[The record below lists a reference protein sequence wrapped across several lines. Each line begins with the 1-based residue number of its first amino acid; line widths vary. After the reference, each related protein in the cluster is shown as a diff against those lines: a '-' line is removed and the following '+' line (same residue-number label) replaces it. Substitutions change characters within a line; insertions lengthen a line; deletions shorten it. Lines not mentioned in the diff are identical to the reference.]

1 MPMKHKKSLQA
12 FFDNQVVGMME
23 VDTEGHYLHVNNHW
37 CHMIGYSA
45 EELITTDFQSI
56 THPEDLSRQLR
67 LDKEL
72 AEGKRNSYRI
82 EKRYIHKNGK
92 YFWVDSSVTG
102 LYDNNGI
109 LTGMVGLVIDI
120 SQRKVA
126 EIKLSTSETRF
137 RTLIDRIEHIPVQ
150 GYDENRRVIYWN
162 SASTAAYGYSREEA
176 LGQRLE
182 DLIIPPQMRDD
193 VIQSIQLWLRQ
204 NQPIPSAELTLC
216 NKKGEDVPV
225 YSSHLLH
232 TTASGEK
239 ELFCIDIDLQ
249 LLHKAEIQVHKLAT
263 AIEQVGEVIII
274 TDTNGTI
281 EYVNPAF
288 TAVTGYSRDEAIG
301 RNPSILKSGKQD
313 NAVYSDLWKSITQGK
328 TWEGRLVNKK
338 KNGSFFTGEATISP
352 IFDSSGTIINFVA
365 ASRDITEQ
373 LSTEEQYRHSQKLE
387 AIGQLA
393 GGVAHDFNNMLA
405 IILGQVEIALL
416 KISAGDPLE
425 KRLQEI
431 KIAATRS
438 SNLTQQLLGFA
449 RKQSRQPQILN
460 LSDTV
465 ANMLTMLR
473 RLIGENLEL
482 RWTAEAEFPLVD
494 IDPGHFDQILTN
506 LIINARDAIEGTG
519 VISVKTKQVFLD
531 EIFCQKHPGSHTGKY
546 ILLEIN
552 DTGCGMGQETRD
564 KIFNPFF
571 TTKGM
576 GRGTGLGLSMVFGLV
591 KQNNGYIEVNS
602 TPGEGSTFSLYFP
615 QVQVAEELPTQSD
628 KEIPVTGTETILVVE
643 DEASLLDIT
652 KAMLTEAGYK
662 VLSAQGPFAAIQLA
676 EKNKSPIHL
685 LLTDIVMPKMNGVE
699 LSEYLLDIKPSIKV
713 LYMSGYPKEHFRQL
727 KQQDTIARLLKKPFS
742 TYQLTKMVREVL
754 DKV

>member
-1 MPMKHKKSLQA
+1 MKHKKSLQA